1 MCTLTTGILMMDE
14 DRQELVRELFAYL
27 TSLAEDA
34 TTPAGDGMAHGMTSE
49 RAGALA
55 ESVSAY
61 ASDMKAV
68 AATIEV
74 IARRG
79 I

>member
-1 MCTLTTGILMMDE
+1 MMDE

-27 TSLAEDA
+27 TSLSEDA
-34 TTPAGDGMAHGMTSE
+34 TTPAGDGMAQNMTSE
-49 RAGALA
+49 RAAALA

-74 IARRG
+74 VARRNM
-79 I
+79 

>member
-1 MCTLTTGILMMDE
+1 MDE

-34 TTPAGDGMAHGMTSE
+34 TTPAGDGMAHTMTSK
-49 RAGALA
+49 RARELA

-61 ASDMKAV
+61 ALDMKAV

-74 IARRG
+74 ITRRN

>member
-1 MCTLTTGILMMDE
+1 MDQ

-34 TTPAGDGMAHGMTSE
+34 TTPAGDGMAHNMTSE
-49 RAGALA
+49 RAEELA

-74 IARRG
+74 VARRD